1 MAERVR
7 SVRQEQRQLAASLR
21 DEQRT
26 WPEVAE
32 VFRERYRLNARV
44 ALRLAH
50 GWSQR
55 EAADRWNARWPADPK
70 TFKSFSYWENWPSRT
85 GYAPSLEVLARLA
98 ELYGCHVADLL
109 ADGADF
115 RDRDLAYR
123 ARSSLAELPDAPAAL
138 VADSWIERFDALDV
152 PELAGI
158 ASAWAAQL
166 APDTRQRR
174 LLKLSAGI
182 ALAGASAV
190 QSGESD
196 AVVDEPSSGADLLA
210 GIWHSRY
217 LYFSSGRGR
226 EYEGRHYLV
235 LRWQDGRLIGES
247 LPHTTDS
254 SLRLDLAVDASVVTG
269 TWSERTSPTGH
280 YRGATYHGSL
290 QLMADPMGRSM
301 TGKWLGFGKR
311 FKVNTGEWELTW
323 VDGPPSRRTMRR
335 YALKE

>member
-1 MAERVR
+1 MTERVR
-7 SVRQEQRQLAASLR
+7 SIRQEQRQLAASLR
-21 DEQRT
+21 EQQRT
-26 WPEVAE
+26 WPEVAA
-32 VFRERYRLNARV
+32 VFSERYGVSSRV

-98 ELYGCHVADLL
+98 ELYECRVADLL
-109 ADGADF
+109 ADGPDF
-115 RDRDLAYR
+115 RERDPAHQ
-123 ARSSLAELPDAPAAL
+123 ARSRLAELPAAPFALAA
-138 VADSWIERFDALDV
+138 DGWIERLDALDV

-166 APDTRQRR
+166 APETRQRR
-174 LLKLSAGI
+174 LLKLSAGL
-182 ALAGASAV
+182 ALAGASSV
-190 QSGESD
+190 QSGEPNGF
-196 AVVDEPSSGADLLA
+196 VDEPSHGAERLA

-217 LYFSSGRGR
+217 VYFSSGRGR

-235 LRWQDGRLIGES
+235 LRWHDGRLVGES
-247 LPHTTDS
+247 LPHTSES
-254 SLRLDLAVDASVVTG
+254 SLRLDLAVDRAVVTG
-269 TWSERTSPTGH
+269 TWSEQTSPTGH

-311 FKVNTGEWELTW
+311 FTVNSGAWELTW
-323 VDGPPSRRTMRR
+323 VDGPPSRRAMRR